1 MSRFALALIFV
12 TLLISGP
19 AAAQVNGV
27 AFDATKG
34 VILLGSPA
42 GAANCAAATLGA
54 IRYNSTSLQVE
65 FCNGTSWAAFHAS
78 GLGGVPPCG
87 TSGTLSSQQMTTI
100 RVPVGCHVTFKVW
113 GGGGAGGSTSS
124 DTGGGGGY
132 ATITLGPLGSIT
144 TYFLVVGGGGTA
156 NGPGGASIS
165 GYTGGSPAGGG
176 ASGVW
181 TSNYGGTP
189 VVVAGGGGGIG
200 HSGNGWQ
207 SGFAAGVTTYS
218 GIALQET
225 GGVTTGADC
234 DYGGG
239 GAGYPDGGAACPVSG
254 YWSGGGGDNY
264 AAGGGSTTAGSGVN
278 PGNSG
283 DANRPAN
290 AGQGS
295 PGSWWNGYDGAIYY
309 TTF

>member
-1 MSRFALALIFV
+1 M
-12 TLLISGP
+12 
-19 AAAQVNGV
+19 AQ
-27 AFDATKG
+27 
-34 VILLGSPA
+34 A
-42 GAANCAAATLGA
+42 GQH
-54 IRYNSTSLQVE
+54 STLQVWGRRAPLRHKRYAPE
-65 FCNGTSWAAFHAS
+65 PADDNDQGSCRLPCNIQS
-78 GLGGVPPCG
+78 V
-87 TSGTLSSQQMTTI
+87 
-100 RVPVGCHVTFKVW
+100 

-264 AAGGGSTTAGSGVN
+264 AAGGGLTTAGSGVN
-278 PGNSG
+278 P
-283 DANRPAN
+283 AIPVTPIAPPMPNRVLRG
-290 AGQGS
+290 AGGTV
-295 PGSWWNGYDGAIYY
+295 
-309 TTF
+309 TTARFITLLPNLRRRTTPFKFMWPRWPI